1 MSMSILRRLVPAAAG
16 LALLAGVLPAPA
28 QTFTKGS
35 SGSSG
40 QSFSTSGGSFGSSG
54 SSGFGSG
61 GSGSGGSGS
70 GFNMSGGGNSG
81 TGGSNFSLGVNSIL
95 TTTNRTSGN
104 ANAVGGTTFMGPSLG
119 SPIALGLSGLTSF
132 AASSANP
139 AVIRT
144 NTYGAAMFNITS
156 SQPTGGSFGTR
167 SFGNT
172 GGTATVTVSA
182 PGAPMYASSVGI
194 RKSPTYLVEPDFEVP
209 AVPFTRVTAEVRSAV
224 ENSPRLRAP
233 GNNVQVFMDG
243 PVVILRGTVN
253 RRDRFLIE
261 DVVRLVPGVRD
272 VRNELVV
279 NP

>member
-1 MSMSILRRLVPAAAG
+1 MSTGILRRLVPAAAG
-16 LALLAGVLPAPA
+16 LALLTVMLPAGA

-35 SGSSG
+35 SGTSG
-40 QSFSTSGGSFGSSG
+40 QSFSTTSFGSSG
-54 SSGFGSG
+54 
-61 GSGSGGSGS
+61 GSGSGFGGSGS
-70 GFNMSGGGNSG
+70 GFNMSSSGGGNSG

-95 TTTNRTSGN
+95 TNTNRTSGS
-104 ANAVGGTTFMGPSLG
+104 ATSVGGTTFTGPSLG
-119 SPIALGLSGLTSF
+119 SPISMGLQGLTSF

-139 AVIRT
+139 SVIRS
-144 NTYGAAMFNITS
+144 NSYGTAMFNIS
-156 SQPTGGSFGTR
+156 SYVPPSGGSFGTR
-167 SFGNT
+167 TFGNT

-182 PGAPMYASSVGI
+182 AGVPMYASSVGI

-209 AVPFTRVTAEVRSAV
+209 AVPFSRVTAEVRSAV

-253 RRDRFLIE
+253 RRDRFLVE
-261 DVVRLVPGVRD
+261 DVIRLVPGVRD

>member
-1 MSMSILRRLVPAAAG
+1 MSTSILRRLVPAAAG
-16 LALLAGVLPAPA
+16 LALLACILPAQA

-35 SGSSG
+35 SGTSG
-40 QSFSTSGGSFGSSG
+40 QSFSTTSFGSSG
-54 SSGFGSG
+54 N
-61 GSGSGGSGS
+61 GGSGS
-70 GFNMSGGGNSG
+70 GFNMSSSGGNSG
-81 TGGSNFSLGVNSIL
+81 TGSSGSNFSLGVNSIL

-104 ANAVGGTTFMGPSLG
+104 TTSPGGTTFTGPSLG

-144 NTYGAAMFNITS
+144 NSYGTAMFNIS
-156 SQPTGGSFGTR
+156 SYVPPTGGSFGTR
-167 SFGNT
+167 TFGNT

-182 PGAPMYASSVGI
+182 PGVPMYASSVGV
-194 RKSPTYLVEPDFEVP
+194 RRSPTYLVEPDFDVP
-209 AVPFTRVTAEVRSAV
+209 TVPFTRVTAEVRSAV

-233 GNNVQVFMDG
+233 GNNVQVVMDG

-253 RRDRFLIE
+253 RRDRFLVE
-261 DVVRLVPGVRD
+261 DLVRLVPGVSD